1 MRTDILKGAIQSLK
15 NSTVAI
21 TCEVTFFEIYKKIP
35 LFEEIFSFLKSYN
48 FTFIGFQNLNHRSTK
63 NFYKLN
69 SPVRERLMQAD
80 AIFLK
85 DPIERKITNRK
96 IKIIIFY
103 LLINGY
109 IDYLIEILK
118 TKKLDGSNE
127 IIKIIDK
134 VYCNKNFISFLS
146 KINKNKSQ
154 MIDILKKVDIFR
166 DYSNINDLET

>member
-1 MRTDILKGAIQSLK
+1 
-15 NSTVAI
+15 
-21 TCEVTFFEIYKKIP
+21 
-35 LFEEIFSFLKSYN
+35 
-48 FTFIGFQNLNHRSTK
+48 
-63 NFYKLN
+63 
-69 SPVRERLMQAD
+69 MQF
-80 AIFLK
+80 FLK

-109 IDYLIEILK
+109 IDYVIEILK